1 MAHPVLSQ
9 FRILVVDNQRAM
21 RGILRSLLG
30 QIGIRDI
37 VEADGP
43 EEAINQL
50 VEGTRFGK
58 PIDLVI
64 TELHLQGMS
73 GRELIEHLRQ
83 GRTADL
89 DPTIPVL
96 VLTGER
102 DPVQLDEVRAAG
114 ASEILEKPIA
124 APELVRVIAQRAG
137 IAISPKEIAA
147 LMVNTPQHSV
157 SIRSGASGQTRR

>member
-114 ASEILEKPIA
+114 ASEIL
-124 APELVRVIAQRAG
+124 
-137 IAISPKEIAA
+137 
-147 LMVNTPQHSV
+147 
-157 SIRSGASGQTRR
+157 

>member
-1 MAHPVLSQ
+1 MSHPVLQ
-9 FRILVVDNQRAM
+9 HIRILIVDHQRAM
-21 RGILRSLLG
+21 RSIVRGLLG
-30 QIGIRDI
+30 QIGIREI
-37 VEADGP
+37 VEADRAD
-43 EEAINQL
+43 EAINQL
-50 VEGTRFGK
+50 VEGARFGK

-83 GRTADL
+83 GGTADL

-124 APELVRVIAQRAG
+124 APELVRVIAHRAG

-147 LMVNTPQHSV
+147 LMVNTPQRSG
-157 SIRSGASGQTRR
+157 SIRPGASGRMPR